1 MIKVV
6 GVSFKQNGQAYFFSP
21 NKLDLKK
28 GDNVIV
34 ETERGLQYGTLQTD
48 IIEIDEK
55 KIVAPLKQ
63 VIRIATKDDYYTD
76 KKNKKNAEFA
86 LQKARELIDEMNINM
101 QLIEASYTFDKEQ
114 LIFKFLS
121 DNRVDFRDLVK
132 ELASIF
138 HTRIELRQIGAR
150 DKAKETGG
158 CGVCGRKLCC
168 SSFLKDMESVSIT
181 MAKNQNLSLNPTKIN
196 GLCGRLLC
204 CLKYEDSTYCEL
216 KVGLPQ
222 TGKKIKT
229 KEGEGTVISVDI
241 LKRKYQVD
249 IPDKG
254 IIEIEL
260 DNGNN

>member
-1 MIKVV
+1 MVKVI
-6 GVSFKQNGQAYFFSP
+6 GISFKPNGQTYFFSP
-21 NKLDLKK
+21 KEYKIKK

-34 ETERGLQYGTLQTD
+34 RTERGMQFGFASTD

-55 KIVAPLKQ
+55 KITSPLKE
-63 VIRIATKDDYYTD
+63 VIRIATKEDDNT
-76 KKNKKNAEFA
+76 NKKNIKSSEQA
-86 LQKARELIDEMNINM
+86 LKKARELIDTMGINM
-101 QLIEASYTFDKEQ
+101 QLTDASYTFDREQ

-132 ELASIF
+132 ELAAIF

-158 CGVCGRKLCC
+158 CGICGRPLCC
-168 SSFLKDMESVSIT
+168 SVFLKDMESVSIG

-196 GLCGRLLC
+196 GSCGRLLC
-204 CLKYEDSTYCEL
+204 CLKYEDKTYSEL
-216 KVGLPQ
+216 KVGLPLV
-222 TGKKIKT
+222 GKKTKT

-260 DNGNN
+260 

>member
-1 MIKVV
+1 MLKVV
-6 GVSFKQNGQAYFFSP
+6 GVSFKKNGQSYFFSP
-21 NKLDLKK
+21 NNIELKR

-48 IIEIDEK
+48 IIEINEN
-55 KIVAPLKQ
+55 KIKSALKP
-63 VIRIATKDDYYTD
+63 VIRLATKEDYNTNE
-76 KKNKKNAEFA
+76 KNKKNALYA
-86 LQKARELIDEMNINM
+86 LQKAREIINEKNINM

-114 LIFKFLS
+114 LLFKFLS

-132 ELASIF
+132 QLAGIF

-168 SSFLKDMESVSIT
+168 STFLKDMESVSIG

-204 CLKYEDSTYCEL
+204 CLKYEDDTYCEL
-216 KVGLPQ
+216 KKGMPQ
-222 TGKKIKT
+222 VGKKTKT
-229 KEGEGTVISVDI
+229 KDGEGTVISIDI
-241 LKRKYQVD
+241 LKRKYQVE

-254 IIEIEL
+254 IIEVEL